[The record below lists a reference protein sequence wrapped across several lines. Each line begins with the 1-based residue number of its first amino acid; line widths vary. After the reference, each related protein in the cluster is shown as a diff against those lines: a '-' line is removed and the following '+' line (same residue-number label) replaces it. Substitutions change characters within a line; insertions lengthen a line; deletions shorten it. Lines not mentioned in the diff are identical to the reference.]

1 MLILVM
7 LLSQHLPRHSASGT
21 ERMGNSQKQPTLER
35 EERDDYLRFRL
46 PEALKERF
54 KLYCYLK
61 GITMS
66 DTVREMIEEVLR
78 NEDLEK
84 LLQEKLLEEK
94 LRDSSRA

>member
-1 MLILVM
+1 M
-7 LLSQHLPRHSASGT
+7 R
-21 ERMGNSQKQPTLER
+21 NSQKQPVL
-35 EERDDYLRFRL
+35 ERDDYLRFRL

-84 LLQEKLLEEK
+84 LLQEKLIEEK
-94 LRDSSRA
+94 LRDNSKEFSVE

>member
-1 MLILVM
+1 M
-7 LLSQHLPRHSASGT
+7 RT
-21 ERMGNSQKQPTLER
+21 SQKQQFL
-35 EERDDYLRFRL
+35 ERDDYLRFRL

-94 LRDSSRA
+94 LRDNPKELTDQ

>member
-1 MLILVM
+1 M
-7 LLSQHLPRHSASGT
+7 RT
-21 ERMGNSQKQPTLER
+21 SQKQQFL
-35 EERDDYLRFRL
+35 ERDDYLRFRL

-94 LRDSSRA
+94 LRDNPKEISAK

>member
-1 MLILVM
+1 M
-7 LLSQHLPRHSASGT
+7 RT
-21 ERMGNSQKQPTLER
+21 SQKQQFL
-35 EERDDYLRFRL
+35 ERDDYLRFRL

-66 DTVREMIEEVLR
+66 DTVREMIEEVLE

-94 LRDSSRA
+94 LRDNSKDLPAQ

>member
-1 MLILVM
+1 MMADI
-7 LLSQHLPRHSASGT
+7 
-21 ERMGNSQKQPTLER
+21 QKQQTL
-35 EERDDYLRFRL
+35 ERDDYLRFRL

-78 NEDLEK
+78 NENLEELLQEK
-84 LLQEKLLEEK
+84 LLQEKR
-94 LRDSSRA
+94 RDNLQVEISE

>member
-1 MLILVM
+1 M
-7 LLSQHLPRHSASGT
+7 RT
-21 ERMGNSQKQPTLER
+21 SQKQQFL
-35 EERDDYLRFRL
+35 ERDDYLRFRL

-66 DTVREMIEEVLR
+66 DTVREMIEEVLE
-78 NEDLEK
+78 NEDLEQ

-94 LRDSSRA
+94 LRDNSKDLPAQ

>member
-1 MLILVM
+1 M
-7 LLSQHLPRHSASGT
+7 R
-21 ERMGNSQKQPTLER
+21 NSQNQQFL
-35 EERDDYLRFRL
+35 ERDDYLRFRL

-84 LLQEKLLEEK
+84 LLQEKLEEEK
-94 LRDSSRA
+94 LRDNVKE

>member
-1 MLILVM
+1 M
-7 LLSQHLPRHSASGT
+7 RT
-21 ERMGNSQKQPTLER
+21 SQKQQFL
-35 EERDDYLRFRL
+35 ERDDYLRFRL

-94 LRDSSRA
+94 LRDNSKELPDQ

>member
-1 MLILVM
+1 MAHTQKLEML
-7 LLSQHLPRHSASGT
+7 
-21 ERMGNSQKQPTLER
+21 
-35 EERDDYLRFRL
+35 ERDDYLRFRL

-66 DTVREMIEEVLR
+66 DTVREMIEEVLK

-84 LLQEKLLEEK
+84 LLQEKLLQEK
-94 LRDSSRA
+94 QRENSRDETDD

>member
-1 MLILVM
+1 M
-7 LLSQHLPRHSASGT
+7 RT
-21 ERMGNSQKQPTLER
+21 SQKQQFL
-35 EERDDYLRFRL
+35 ERDDYLRFRL

-94 LRDSSRA
+94 LRDNPKEISAQ

>member
-1 MLILVM
+1 M
-7 LLSQHLPRHSASGT
+7 RT
-21 ERMGNSQKQPTLER
+21 SQKQQFL
-35 EERDDYLRFRL
+35 ERDDYLRFRL

-66 DTVREMIEEVLR
+66 DTVREMIEEVLE

-94 LRDSSRA
+94 LRDNSKDLPAE

>member
-1 MLILVM
+1 M
-7 LLSQHLPRHSASGT
+7 RT
-21 ERMGNSQKQPTLER
+21 SQKQQFL
-35 EERDDYLRFRL
+35 ERDDYLRFRL

-94 LRDSSRA
+94 LRDNPKEFPAQ

>member
-1 MLILVM
+1 M
-7 LLSQHLPRHSASGT
+7 RT
-21 ERMGNSQKQPTLER
+21 SQKQQFL
-35 EERDDYLRFRL
+35 ERDDYLRFRL

-94 LRDSSRA
+94 LRDNPKEFPDK

>member
-1 MLILVM
+1 M
-7 LLSQHLPRHSASGT
+7 RT
-21 ERMGNSQKQPTLER
+21 SQKQQFL
-35 EERDDYLRFRL
+35 ERDDYLRFRL

-66 DTVREMIEEVLR
+66 DTVREMIEEVLE

-94 LRDSSRA
+94 LRDNSKDLSAE

>member
-1 MLILVM
+1 M
-7 LLSQHLPRHSASGT
+7 RT
-21 ERMGNSQKQPTLER
+21 SQKQQFL
-35 EERDDYLRFRL
+35 ERDDYLRFRL

-94 LRDSSRA
+94 LRDNPKELPAK

>member
-1 MLILVM
+1 M
-7 LLSQHLPRHSASGT
+7 RT
-21 ERMGNSQKQPTLER
+21 SQKQQFL
-35 EERDDYLRFRL
+35 ERDDYLRFRL

-94 LRDSSRA
+94 LRDNPKELPDT

>member
-1 MLILVM
+1 M
-7 LLSQHLPRHSASGT
+7 RT
-21 ERMGNSQKQPTLER
+21 SQKQQFL
-35 EERDDYLRFRL
+35 ERDDYLRFRL

-94 LRDSSRA
+94 LRDNPKEFPAK

>member
-1 MLILVM
+1 M
-7 LLSQHLPRHSASGT
+7 R
-21 ERMGNSQKQPTLER
+21 NSHKQPVL
-35 EERDDYLRFRL
+35 ERDDYLRFRL

-84 LLQEKLLEEK
+84 LLQEKLEEEK
-94 LRDSSRA
+94 LRDNSRDLPVE

>member
-1 MLILVM
+1 M
-7 LLSQHLPRHSASGT
+7 RT
-21 ERMGNSQKQPTLER
+21 SQKQEFL
-35 EERDDYLRFRL
+35 ERDDYLRFRL

-94 LRDSSRA
+94 LRDNPKEISAK

>member
-1 MLILVM
+1 MRNIQNQQV
-7 LLSQHLPRHSASGT
+7 
-21 ERMGNSQKQPTLER
+21 LER
-35 EERDDYLRFRL
+35 DYYLRFRL

-66 DTVREMIEEVLR
+66 DTVREMIEEVLK

-84 LLQEKLLEEK
+84 LLQEKLIEEK
-94 LRDSSRA
+94 LRDNSKE

>member
-1 MLILVM
+1 M
-7 LLSQHLPRHSASGT
+7 RT
-21 ERMGNSQKQPTLER
+21 SQKQQFL
-35 EERDDYLRFRL
+35 ERDDYLRFRL

-94 LRDSSRA
+94 LRDNSKELPDK